1 MKITVIMGPRRC
13 GKLTKAR
20 ELAAQRSEYCC
31 VYRAP
36 FKSEL
41 VRGLVQGKDGKPPPA
56 DGKNHEVGAFIF
68 ADAHEFTAD
77 QFMRASGYLDS
88 DADLILTTIGAAS
101 CTMFNDRPV
110 WLDRLIASGIAEVIE
125 LQPQTAAQ
133 KDFARICA
141 IIESSTGGV
150 R

>member
-1 MKITVIMGPRRC
+1 MKVTVIMGPRRC
-13 GKLTKAR
+13 GKLAKAR
-20 ELAAQRSEYCC
+20 ELAAQRSEYCRL
-31 VYRAP
+31 YRAP
-36 FKSEL
+36 LESEL
-41 VRGLVQGKDGKPPPA
+41 LRGFLQGKDGKPPPA

-77 QFMRASGYLDS
+77 QFMRASGYALDS

-125 LQPQTAAQ
+125 LQPQTEAQ

-141 IIESSTGGV
+141 IVEGGSP
-150 R
+150 